1 MSASKEKDRFA
12 EHRVVFKVPEYM
24 SELREELMTLPEN
37 LWSKR
42 ILQLALIGLTITK
55 MGGATAPQMATS
67 TSKGTGKSRSVPT
80 KSAPQQSAVE
90 PAQTPAPAPAPAP
103 VSVPA
108 EAPQEAVVVTSTPP
122 SPVEEMEE
130 VPVIIHDIQE
140 PTPVSVQE
148 EVKAVAPRTE
158 KSPPR
163 RNRLPA
169 MPVMTQ

>member
-55 MGGATAPQMATS
+55 MGGATAPQMATT
-67 TSKGTGKSRSVPT
+67 TSKGAGKTKSVPT

-90 PAQTPAPAPAPAP
+90 PAQTLAPAPAP
-103 VSVPA
+103 VTVPA
-108 EAPQEAVVVTSTPP
+108 EAPQKAVVVTSAPP
-122 SPVEEMEE
+122 SPIEEMEE

>member
-67 TSKGTGKSRSVPT
+67 TSKGAGKTKSVPT

-90 PAQTPAPAPAPAP
+90 PAQTPAP

-108 EAPQEAVVVTSTPP
+108 EAPQEAVVVTSAPP

-140 PTPVSVQE
+140 PTPVNVQE